1 MPPPDATAAAATGL
15 QADAEVQIVDF
26 AYQGHRYTARVNRC
40 PQARTEPLLIIG
52 GVLQSKDTWRLHE
65 MDIGAWATTVVIEV
79 PGFGDADPLPVHH
92 GLDFLAT
99 AVRHALRTMAM
110 PSVNVLGH
118 SYGSLIG
125 YQLACDYPDQVA
137 RLALAG
143 LGKSDPEQLHN
154 QVEEVAQLLKEGDW
168 DAIAHRAVE
177 AITRTPDNS
186 RTAGSAALDMLVRRQ
201 FNAMPVPKVKQYLA
215 NLERLLYAN
224 EHHGLWTTSP
234 VGETR
239 LTTPTLLFTGA
250 GDTMAPPDDIRSLAE
265 SFADARFTTIRD
277 SGHLAPFERRNEC
290 IDLLRRFFTDE
301 LSQTPE
307 YCSAIERSGP

>member
-1 MPPPDATAAAATGL
+1 M
-15 QADAEVQIVDF
+15 VDF
-26 AYQGHRYTARVNRC
+26 AYQGYQYTARVNRC
-40 PQARTEPLLIIG
+40 PQAQTEPLLIIG

-65 MDIGAWATTVVIEV
+65 MEIGTWATTVVIEA

-99 AVRHALRTMAM
+99 AVRHALHTLSM

-125 YQLACDYPDQVA
+125 YQLACAYPDQVA

-143 LGKSDPEQLHN
+143 LGESDPEFLRD
-154 QVEEVAQLLKEGDW
+154 QVEEMARLLQEGDW
-168 DAIAHRAVE
+168 DAIVHRAVE
-177 AITRTPDNS
+177 AITRTPGNS
-186 RTAGSAALDMLVRRQ
+186 RTGVSAALDILVRRQ

-215 NLERLLYAN
+215 NLERLLYAV
-224 EHHGLWTTSP
+224 EHHGSWTTSP
-234 VGETR
+234 VCGSR
-239 LTTPTLLFTGA
+239 LTAPTLLFTGDD
-250 GDTMAPPDDIRSLAE
+250 DTMAPVTDLRSFAE
-265 SFADARFTTIRD
+265 SFTDARFTTLRD

-301 LSQTPE
+301 LSQAPE
-307 YCSAIERSGP
+307 YCTAIERSGPRSGAGS